1 VAVSFLVALSV
12 IAVGVLVGVISAM
25 FGVGGGVI
33 MVPYMVTFLDKT
45 QHVAEGTSLAV
56 IVPIAI
62 AGVIAHRKR
71 GYVSFSAGSMIA
83 TLGVV
88 GSFVGARLALNMN
101 PETLQQIF
109 GIFTL
114 VVGTRIVI
122 EGIRKRRAGDD
133 EIEGDAEIS
142 PGPAG

>member
-1 VAVSFLVALSV
+1 MSFLVAISV
-12 IAVGVLVGVISAM
+12 VGVGVTVGIISAM

-56 IVPIAI
+56 IVPTAI

-83 TLGVV
+83 ALGVV
-88 GSFVGARLALNMN
+88 GSFVGARVALDMD
-101 PETLQQIF
+101 PETLQKLF
-109 GIFTL
+109 GAFTL
-114 VVGTRIVI
+114 VVGTRIAI
-122 EGIRKRRAGDD
+122 DGIRKRRAGD
-133 EIEGDAEIS
+133 EPIEGDAEIS